1 VELIDGEVVAM
12 AAIGDRH
19 VESVVRLNWLL
30 SRWVFLE
37 ATETHDDGEE
47 GVAFFVTRRTL

>member
-1 VELIDGEVVAM
+1 M